1 MTTLL
6 VSAQKHNIIIELMPS
21 PRLLHQ
27 SENVLQQT
35 TLSMKR
41 EGVIKITHFT
51 LYKYQRKMWVNHKYV
66 YIRVK
71 AKTVGPKCT

>member
-1 MTTLL
+1 MTALL
-6 VSAQKHNIIIELMPS
+6 VSAHKHNMMIELMTS

-41 EGVIKITHFT
+41 EGEIKITHFT
-51 LYKYQRKMWVNHKYV
+51 LYKYQRNSMWVNHKYI
-66 YIRVK
+66 YIYTCQSQNFR
-71 AKTVGPKCT
+71 P

>member
-1 MTTLL
+1 MIVLMT
-6 VSAQKHNIIIELMPS
+6 S

-51 LYKYQRKMWVNHKYV
+51 LYKYQRNMWVNHIYICIYIYI

-71 AKTVGPKCT
+71 PKTVGPKCT